1 MKKILIALL
10 SILTL
15 SSAVFAL
22 DTVATT
28 YQTNL
33 KPQDMVE
40 IFVEELN
47 KGKYQYQIADYKV
60 YTEPEKQNYAWSVNI
75 GNEGYIENRTKT
87 YERSIYLF
95 MKNGYVCFK
104 TFGGPTK
111 SGFKTCIDANNEDFS
126 KIRDSVYDSID
137 SYIRE
142 SKTWL
147 RRYNKGYSEDELEA
161 LNKLYCV
168 TRTAF
173 SFIINEYNFNG
184 KYSVVI
190 EDTTL
195 GDCIKSNN
203 LTWEVS
209 WNQDEELLE
218 FCKRRNCSLSKVF
231 NEDYVDPE
239 TIKKAELKKLK
250 KEKQELLCYD
260 VLTYKLYKVQ
270 NNEVVGTTLYLKYF
284 LNIDDM
290 LSGDYDYKGCY
301 QYVDKSGN
309 IIYQSLSE

>member
-1 MKKILIALL
+1 MKKIVMILL

-15 SSAVFAL
+15 SSAVFAMEN
-22 DTVATT
+22 VATT

-33 KPQDMVE
+33 KPSDMVE

-47 KGKYQYQIADYKV
+47 KGRYQYQIADYKV
-60 YTEPEKQNYAWSVNI
+60 YTDPEKQNYAWAVKIDND
-75 GNEGYIENRTKT
+75 GYTEGRTKV
-87 YERSIYLF
+87 YERSVYIF

-104 TFGGPTK
+104 TFGGPTD

-147 RRYNKGYSEDELEA
+147 KRYNKSYSEDELEA

-168 TRTAF
+168 TRTMS
-173 SFIINEYNFNG
+173 SFTIDEYNFNG
-184 KYSVVI
+184 KYNVVI

-195 GDCIKSNN
+195 DDCIKSNN
-203 LTWEVS
+203 LIWEVS

-231 NEDYVDPE
+231 NEDYVDPK
-239 TIKKAELKKLK
+239 TIKRAELKKLK
-250 KEKQELLCYD
+250 EEKQELLCYD
-260 VLTYKLYKVQ
+260 VITYKLYKVQ
-270 NNEVVGTTLYLKYF
+270 NDEVVGTTLYLKSF

-290 LSGDYDYKGCY
+290 LSGDYGYKGCF
-301 QYVDKSGN
+301 QCVDKQDN
-309 IIYQSLSE
+309 IIYEYSE

>member
-10 SILTL
+10 SILIL

-47 KGKYQYQIADYKV
+47 KDKYQYQIADYKV
-60 YTEPEKQNYAWSVNI
+60 YTEPEKQNYAWTVAIS
-75 GNEGYIENRTKT
+75 NEGYDYNNGRTHVC
-87 YERSIYLF
+87 ERSIYLF

-147 RRYNKGYSEDELEA
+147 RRYSKSYSEDELEA

-168 TRTAF
+168 TRTMF

-195 GDCIKSNN
+195 GNCIKSNN

-231 NEDYVDPE
+231 NEAYVDPK
-239 TIKKAELKKLK
+239 TIKKSELKKLK
-250 KEKQELLCYD
+250 KEGNVEYYYSIIQY
-260 VLTYKLYKVQ
+260 VIYKAQDDKVMETIV
-270 NNEVVGTTLYLKYF
+270 NLKTH
-284 LNIDDM
+284 LSLDDM
-290 LSGDYDYKGCY
+290 LQGNYENRHLR
-301 QYVDKSGN
+301 YVDKLDN
-309 IIYQSLSE
+309 VIKDVY